1 MADDLLKIKN
11 VKKKRYSQDCFVN
24 FTNGKSEVIAMD
36 LALKYN
42 LSKNRKLSE
51 NELNK
56 ILAEN
61 RKIKVKQVAYKY
73 ANYKPR
79 TEQQIIQKLKQ
90 KEFNDTEISIAIRFL
105 KEFNLI
111 DDDKYA
117 ENFLNELIKRKPS
130 GKKVIKAELRKKGI
144 DSDLADMTLDNYFPI
159 DEVNDM
165 AIQAAEKK
173 MRIIR
178 HKPEEKQK
186 QSLINFLQRRG
197 FTWETIKSI
206 LPLFFPTDR

>member
-11 VKKKRYSQDCFVN
+11 VKKKRYSHDCFVN